1 MAGIIRLNIYLS
13 FDFFKY
19 NPLKL
24 DPTVR
29 KQGLAYSTKPPPPPP
44 PPSTLRVSLPLRSD
58 FSGHKKRRAKQPYC
72 FDLKKK
78 KEGRRRRRNH
88 GFQLSPLIQI
98 QTGFSFLLS
107 IPDHLPPFQSSII
120 FLTLDSDSS

>member
-13 FDFFKY
+13 FDFFNYK
-19 NPLKL
+19 PLKL

-29 KQGLAYSTKPPPPPP
+29 KQGLAYSSKTHSPP
-44 PPSTLRVSLPLRSD
+44 LRVSLPLRSD

-78 KEGRRRRRNH
+78 KKEEEEEEIMA
-88 GFQLSPLIQI
+88 LSYR
-98 QTGFSFLLS
+98 LLS
-107 IPDHLPPFQSSII
+107 RSKQVFLFFSLFQII
-120 FLTLDSDSS
+120 YLLSNHPLFS

>member
-29 KQGLAYSTKPPPPPP
+29 KQGLASSSKTHSPP
-44 PPSTLRVSLPLRSD
+44 LRVSLPLRSD